1 MTLRQESILVIS
13 GHGVQL
19 EKVYF
24 GGRKVSQ
31 FIELDKIE
39 KVIINEGFRS
49 QDVIYY
55 LAFIMKNQNKLILPF
70 ESIIPRLNHLIDIYK
85 EIKPILQR

>member
-1 MTLRQESILVIS
+1 MTIQQESLLVIS

-24 GGRKVSQ
+24 GGRRAFQ
-31 FIELDKIE
+31 FIEIDKIE

-55 LAFIMKNQNKLILPF
+55 LGFMMKNQNILILPF
-70 ESIIPRLNHLIDIYK
+70 ESIFPRLNHLIDIYK
-85 EIKPILQR
+85 EIKPILKR